1 MHDLLFSSHFLVEML
16 LKDCNPECV
25 LRRDQLLTSTLLAVI
40 SRTPDWS
47 PSIGLIMLA
56 CNIVAI
62 LIAKLTVKYP
72 NVGPG
77 IPVLSDIAGLSLP
90 ALLGATSFGHILGA
104 GVILGLTNTGTL

>member
-1 MHDLLFSSHFLVEML
+1 MI
-16 LKDCNPECV
+16 
-25 LRRDQLLTSTLLAVI
+25 TSLLAVY

-47 PSIGLIMLA
+47 LSIGLIMLA
-56 CNIVAI
+56 TNVLAI
-62 LIAKLTVKYP
+62 LFARLTVKNP